1 MKRKL
6 PLAETSGMAIKNLKS
21 NKFRSLL
28 TMLGIVIGNASV
40 ITLVGVGRGAQNLA
54 ENQLSNLGAN
64 VLFVVPGNNDTR
76 RRGVAFP
83 KNLVLKDAK
92 AIEEQV
98 PTVKRVAPQISSN
111 EVIQTGSKSTSSS
124 ISGVTSD
131 FLIVR
136 SFEIAK
142 GRFIN
147 DQDTKGA
154 KNVVVIGPDL
164 EEKLFN
170 EREGLGE
177 RIRIKDQSFEIV
189 GVMKPKGAVFGNNQ
203 DENAYIPLS
212 TMVSRITGKDPTY
225 GISLSFISVEAINE
239 KSTKA
244 AKFQITNLLRQRHKI
259 IRDDDFAVRSQKDAL
274 QIVSTITGGLTLML
288 AAIGGISLLVGGIGI
303 MNIMLVSVSERTEEI
318 GLRKALGARRLDIST
333 QFLIESLILSSLGG
347 IAGTGLGL
355 TTVKVVALLTPLPAT
370 IGFGT
375 VFITVIISG
384 TIGLTFGVLPAKRAA
399 KLDPITALKKFINSI
414 FLSKKFYFLIS
425 TLENLFLNISEK
437 LMKSSN
443 RKGHYTIRIIRKVL
457 KIYG

>member
-6 PLAETSGMAIKNLKS
+6 PLSETAGMAIKNLKS

-92 AIEEQV
+92 AIEQQV

-111 EVIQTGSKSTSSS
+111 EVIQTGAKSTSSS
-124 ISGVTSD
+124 ISGVTRD

-170 EREGLGE
+170 EREGLGK

-189 GVMKPKGAVFGNNQ
+189 GVMKPKGAVFGSNQ

-239 KSTKA
+239 NSTKA

-333 QFLIESLILSSLGG
+333 QFLIESLILASLGG
-347 IAGTGLGL
+347 VAGTGLGL

-375 VFITVIISG
+375 VFITVIISS

-399 KLDPITALKKFINSI
+399 KLDPITALRS
-414 FLSKKFYFLIS
+414 L
-425 TLENLFLNISEK
+425 
-437 LMKSSN
+437 
-443 RKGHYTIRIIRKVL
+443 
-457 KIYG
+457 

>member
-6 PLAETSGMAIKNLKS
+6 PLAETSGMAINNLKS

-64 VLFVVPGNNDTR
+64 VLFVVPGSNDTR

-83 KNLVLKDAK
+83 RNLVLKDAE
-92 AIEEQV
+92 AIEKQV

-124 ISGVTSD
+124 ISGVTND
-131 FLIVR
+131 FLTVR

-147 DQDTKGA
+147 YQDTKGA

-164 EEKLFN
+164 EEKLFT
-170 EREGLGE
+170 EKDGLGE
-177 RIRIKDQSFEIV
+177 RIRIKDQAFEII

-203 DENAYIPLS
+203 DKNAYIPIS

-225 GISLSFISVEAINE
+225 GVSLSFISVEAINE

-375 VFITVIISG
+375 VFITVIIS
-384 TIGLTFGVLPAKRAA
+384 AQ
-399 KLDPITALKKFINSI
+399 
-414 FLSKKFYFLIS
+414 
-425 TLENLFLNISEK
+425 
-437 LMKSSN
+437 
-443 RKGHYTIRIIRKVL
+443 
-457 KIYG
+457 

>member
-1 MKRKL
+1 MKSKL
-6 PLAETSGMAIKNLKS
+6 RLTETAGMAIKNLKS

-64 VLFVVPGNNDTR
+64 VLFVVPGSNDTR

-124 ISGVTSD
+124 ISGVTNE

-147 DQDTKGA
+147 DQDTIGA

-164 EEKLFN
+164 EEKLFDKK
-170 EREGLGE
+170 EGLGE

-189 GVMKPKGAVFGNNQ
+189 GVMKPKGAVFGSNQ

-239 KSTKA
+239 KSIKA

-274 QIVSTITGGLTLML
+274 QIVSTITGGLTLLL

-347 IAGTGLGL
+347 VAGTGLGL
-355 TTVKVVALLTPLPAT
+355 TTVKIVALLSPLPAT

-375 VFITVIISG
+375 VFITVFISG

-399 KLDPITALKKFINSI
+399 RLDPITALRS
-414 FLSKKFYFLIS
+414 L
-425 TLENLFLNISEK
+425 
-437 LMKSSN
+437 
-443 RKGHYTIRIIRKVL
+443 
-457 KIYG
+457 